1 MIKAMNGN
9 LSQKTISK
17 AYQTNTIS
25 LVLEI
30 LMLFSLGISAIVIRS
45 YLRIPLG
52 IPGRHGLEFM
62 AILMIARR
70 ISKIP
75 FASVIAM
82 IGATTF
88 MFVPFIGIKDPFLP
102 VIYLVM
108 GIVLDVLYF
117 AFKNPAN
124 RLAILSL
131 IGGIAYMVIP
141 LSRIGIFLFTGF
153 IDKSFVKVGFI
164 IPILSHFAFG
174 VAGALLGAG
183 LIYSIKRIQKK

>member
-1 MIKAMNGN
+1 MNGN
-9 LSQKTISK
+9 VFQKSISK
-17 AYQTNTIS
+17 AYQTNTLS

-30 LMLFSLGISAIVIRS
+30 LFLFVLGISAIVVRS

-62 AILMIARR
+62 ALIIIGRR

-82 IGATTF
+82 LGATTF

-102 VIYLVM
+102 VIYIIM
-108 GIVLDVLYF
+108 GVVLDTLYF
-117 AFKNPAN
+117 LFNKPAN

-131 IGGIAYMVIP
+131 IGGLAYMVIP
-141 LSRIGIFLFTGF
+141 ISRLFVYLFTGILENSF
-153 IDKSFVKVGFI
+153 IKAGFI
-164 IPILSHFAFG
+164 IPVLSHFVFG

-183 LIYSIKRIQKK
+183 FIHSLKRFRKK

>member
-1 MIKAMNGN
+1 MNGN

-25 LVLEI
+25 LVLEV
-30 LMLFSLGISAIVIRS
+30 LMLITIGISAIVLRS

-62 AILMIARR
+62 ALLMIARR
-70 ISKIP
+70 VSQLP

-82 IGATTF
+82 IGASSF
-88 MFVPFIGIKDPFLP
+88 MFVPFVGIKDPFLP
-102 VIYLVM
+102 AIYLVM
-108 GIVLDVLYF
+108 GAVLDILYF
-117 AFKNPAN
+117 TFKKPAN
-124 RLAILSL
+124 RLAVLSL
-131 IGGIAYMVIP
+131 IGGLAYMVIP
-141 LSRIGIFLFTGF
+141 ISRLGIYLFTGVLDRSF
-153 IDKSFVKVGFI
+153 IKSGFI

-183 LIYSIKRIQKK
+183 LIYSIRKIRNKK

>member
-1 MIKAMNGN
+1 MNGN
-9 LSQKTISK
+9 ASQKTISK
-17 AYQTNTIS
+17 AYQTNTLSI
-25 LVLEI
+25 VLEI
-30 LMLFSLGISAIVIRS
+30 LFLFVLGISAIVLRS

-62 AILMIARR
+62 ALLMIGRR
-70 ISKIP
+70 VSKLP

-82 IGATTF
+82 VGATSF

-102 VIYLVM
+102 VIYLLM
-108 GIVLDVLYF
+108 GVVLDFLYF
-117 AFKNPAN
+117 AFRNPAN

-141 LSRIGIFLFTGF
+141 ISRLGIYLFTGVLERSF
-153 IDKSFVKVGFI
+153 IKSGFI
-164 IPILSHFAFG
+164 VPILSHFAFG

-183 LIYSIKRIQKK
+183 LIYSIKRIRKN

>member
-1 MIKAMNGN
+1 MNGSV
-9 LSQKTISK
+9 SQKTISK

-25 LVLEI
+25 LVLE
-30 LMLFSLGISAIVIRS
+30 LVLLFSLGISAIVLRS

-70 ISKIP
+70 VSKLP

-82 IGATTF
+82 LGATSF

-102 VIYLVM
+102 VIYLMM
-108 GIVLDVLYF
+108 GVVLDILYF

-131 IGGIAYMVIP
+131 IGGLAYMIIP
-141 LSRIGIFLFTGF
+141 LSRIGIYLFSGILDRSFIKSGF
-153 IDKSFVKVGFI
+153 V
-164 IPILSHFAFG
+164 IPVLSHFAFG

-183 LIYSIKRIQKK
+183 LVFSVKKIRNK

>member
-1 MIKAMNGN
+1 MIGR
-9 LSQKTISK
+9 LSQKTLSK
-17 AYQTNTIS
+17 AFRINTLP

-30 LMLFSLGISAIVIRS
+30 LFLFVLGISAIVVRS

-62 AILMIARR
+62 AFIMIARR

-82 IGATTF
+82 LGATTF

-102 VIYLVM
+102 VIYIVM
-108 GIVLDVLYF
+108 GIVLDILYF
-117 AFKNPAN
+117 AFHKPNH

-141 LSRIGIFLFTGF
+141 VSRIGIYLFTGILENSF
-153 IDKSFVKVGFI
+153 IKSGFI
-164 IPILSHFAFG
+164 IPVISHFAFG
-174 VAGALLGAG
+174 VAGSLLGAG
-183 LIYSIKRIQKK
+183 LIYSIKRLQKK

>member
-1 MIKAMNGN
+1 MNGN

-17 AYQTNTIS
+17 TYQTNTIS
-25 LVLEI
+25 VVIEI
-30 LMLFSLGISAIVIRS
+30 LMLITLGISAIVLRS

-62 AILMIARR
+62 ALLMIARR
-70 ISKIP
+70 ISKLP

-82 IGATTF
+82 IGATSF
-88 MFVPFIGIKDPFLP
+88 MFVPFVGIKDPFLP
-102 VIYLVM
+102 VIYLIM
-108 GIVLDVLYF
+108 GGVLDILYF
-117 AFKNPAN
+117 VFKNPVN

-131 IGGIAYMVIP
+131 IGGLAYMIIP
-141 LSRIGIFLFTGF
+141 VSRLGIYLFSGIIDHSFIKNGF
-153 IDKSFVKVGFI
+153 V

-183 LIYSIKRIQKK
+183 FIYSIKRLRNK

>member
-1 MIKAMNGN
+1 MSGN
-9 LSQKTISK
+9 VSQKTISK
-17 AYQTNTIS
+17 AFQTNTLS

-30 LMLFSLGISAIVIRS
+30 LFLFVLGISAIVLRS

-62 AILMIARR
+62 ALLMIGRR
-70 ISKIP
+70 ISKLP

-82 IGATTF
+82 LGATTF

-102 VIYLVM
+102 VIYIIM
-108 GIVLDVLYF
+108 GVALDMLYF
-117 AFKNPAN
+117 AFRNPAN

-131 IGGIAYMVIP
+131 IGGLTYMVIP
-141 LSRIGIFLFTGF
+141 ISRLGVYLFTGVLE
-153 IDKSFVKVGFI
+153 KSFIKSGFI

-183 LIYSIKRIQKK
+183 LIYSINRIRRK

>member
-1 MIKAMNGN
+1 MSGN
-9 LSQKTISK
+9 VSQKSISK
-17 AYQTNTIS
+17 AYQTNTTAV
-25 LVLEI
+25 VLEI
-30 LMLFSLGISAIVIRS
+30 LFLFVLGISAIVVRS

-62 AILMIARR
+62 ALIIIGRR
-70 ISKIP
+70 ISKLP

-82 IGATTF
+82 LGATTF

-102 VIYLVM
+102 VIYIAM
-108 GIVLDVLYF
+108 GVVLDVLYF
-117 AFKNPAN
+117 VFRNPAN

-131 IGGIAYMVIP
+131 IGGLAYMVIP
-141 LSRIGIFLFTGF
+141 LSRLGIYLFTG
-153 IDKSFVKVGFI
+153 ILEKSFIKAGFI

-183 LIYSIKRIQKK
+183 LIYSIKRIKNK

>member
-1 MIKAMNGN
+1 MNGSV
-9 LSQKTISK
+9 SQKTISK
-17 AYQTNTIS
+17 AYQTNTLS

-30 LMLFSLGISAIVIRS
+30 LFLFVLGISAIVLRS

-62 AILMIARR
+62 ALLMIGRR
-70 ISKIP
+70 MSKLP
-75 FASVIAM
+75 FASIITM
-82 IGATTF
+82 LGATTF

-102 VIYLVM
+102 VIYLLM
-108 GIVLDVLYF
+108 GVVLDVLYF
-117 AFKNPAN
+117 AFRNPAN

-131 IGGIAYMVIP
+131 IGGLAYMVIP
-141 LSRIGIFLFTGF
+141 ISRLGVYLFTGVLERSF
-153 IDKSFVKVGFI
+153 IKSGFI

-183 LIYSIKRIQKK
+183 LINSIKKIRRK

>member
-1 MIKAMNGN
+1 MKIMNGN

-17 AYQTNTIS
+17 TYQTNTIS
-25 LVLEI
+25 VVIEI
-30 LMLFSLGISAIVIRS
+30 LMLITLGISAIVLRS

-62 AILMIARR
+62 ALLMIARR
-70 ISKIP
+70 ISKLP

-82 IGATTF
+82 IGATSF
-88 MFVPFIGIKDPFLP
+88 MFVPFVGIKDPFLP
-102 VIYLVM
+102 VIYLIM
-108 GIVLDVLYF
+108 GGVLDILYF
-117 AFKNPAN
+117 VFKNPVN

-131 IGGIAYMVIP
+131 IGGLAYMIIP
-141 LSRIGIFLFTGF
+141 VSRLGIYLFSGIIDHSFIKNGF
-153 IDKSFVKVGFI
+153 V

-183 LIYSIKRIQKK
+183 FIYSIKRLRNK

>member
-1 MIKAMNGN
+1 MKIMNGN

-17 AYQTNTIS
+17 TYQTNTIS
-25 LVLEI
+25 VVIEI
-30 LMLFSLGISAIVIRS
+30 LMLITLGISAIVLRS

-62 AILMIARR
+62 ALLMIARR
-70 ISKIP
+70 ISKLP

-82 IGATTF
+82 IGATSF
-88 MFVPFIGIKDPFLP
+88 MFVPFVGIKDPFLP
-102 VIYLVM
+102 VIYLIM
-108 GIVLDVLYF
+108 GGVLDILYF
-117 AFKNPAN
+117 VFKNPAN

-131 IGGIAYMVIP
+131 IGGLAYMIIP
-141 LSRIGIFLFTGF
+141 VSRLGIYLFSGIIDHSFIKNGF
-153 IDKSFVKVGFI
+153 V

-183 LIYSIKRIQKK
+183 FIYSIKRLRNK

>member
-1 MIKAMNGN
+1 MNGN
-9 LSQKTISK
+9 VSQKTISK
-17 AYQTNTIS
+17 AYQTNTLS

-30 LMLFSLGISAIVIRS
+30 LLLLTLGISAIVVRS

-62 AILMIARR
+62 AILMIGRR

-82 IGATTF
+82 IGATSF
-88 MFVPFIGIKDPFLP
+88 MFMPFIGIKDPFLP
-102 VIYLVM
+102 VIYLIM
-108 GIVLDVLYF
+108 GIVLDILYF

-131 IGGIAYMVIP
+131 IGGLAYMVIP
-141 LSRIGIFLFTGF
+141 ISRLGVYLCTGVLERSF
-153 IDKSFVKVGFI
+153 IKSGFI

-174 VAGALLGAG
+174 LAGALLGAG
-183 LIYSIKRIQKK
+183 LIFSIKRIRKN